1 MSQANP
7 RKLDSRLGVVSYL
20 CQSGGILRDCCQQTS
35 LSHHCFIVWLSSQT
49 VVQQLTSVVSA
60 SVVSITLAGWGLGGG
75 GGALS
80 TWSKTLLKRIIVRQL
95 CSSAIDFPNAL
106 STQNIIIYVS
116 MTNITIL
123 FDILK
128 SISTQPDARDALLAQ
143 FSLHVHRGCLKPH
156 SLHFNFSR
164 YASVCIHSNIYII
177 SHVSNMPPLAI
188 YKPFIL
194 LPLTIL
200 LPAKHDHPR
209 FLCVIS
215 RLNNSYLE

>member
-1 MSQANP
+1 MPRVCWVVIKPPLLYCLAVVTDGCPTTNQRSLRVCCVHNP
-7 RKLDSRLGVVSYL
+7 GRLGV
-20 CQSGGILRDCCQQTS
+20 
-35 LSHHCFIVWLSSQT
+35 WK
-49 VVQQLTSVVSA
+49 
-60 SVVSITLAGWGLGGG
+60 GG

-143 FSLHVHRGCLKPH
+143 FSLHVHKGCLKPH

-164 YASVCIHSNIYII
+164 DASVCIQSNIYII

-200 LPAKHDHPR
+200 LPVKHDHPR